1 MKLIMENWR
10 KYLNKES
17 INCGPLYIFE
27 GDSVQQT
34 SFYDALHMLNENE
47 EDSIETFLENWERSV
62 DYHVEQLDENA
73 LADMANNPVL
83 YLSTQAF
90 LFLDRLKDKVIKY
103 AGKVI
108 AIINK
113 IRAFLQRFEK
123 KHPTLY
129 RIGSIAIKVIIVVL
143 IAYVVYHI
151 FSGGGCGLSE
161 SLQEGVCL
169 GREAY
174 DLDAGK
180 VTQKIIANEDQL
192 RKIGEAAQNTEHADL
207 QEIGRKLIDMANS
220 PNDFRAGYEVS
231 GDTLTVIKRGVASLE
246 KSELRNVAQKAAEA
260 AMEASASTPKNIIQ
274 SLQNTASQGG
284 EAGEVALKQLE
295 MLGQGQTVQQ
305 VMSKAAQGKI

>member
-1 MKLIMENWR
+1 MKLLFENWR
-10 KYLNKES
+10 KYLNEETMDY
-17 INCGPLYIFE
+17 GPLYIFE
-27 GDSVQQT
+27 GDNVQQT

-62 DYHVEQLDENA
+62 DYHIEQLDENA
-73 LADMANNPVL
+73 LSDMASNPVL

-108 AIINK
+108 GIINK
-113 IRAFLQRFEK
+113 IRAFLRRFEK

-143 IAYVVYHI
+143 IAYVIYHI

-284 EAGEVALKQLE
+284 EAGEMALKQLE

>member
-1 MKLIMENWR
+1 MKLVLENWR
-10 KYLNKES
+10 KYLNEKS
-17 INCGPLYIFE
+17 IDCGPLYIFE
-27 GDSVQQT
+27 GDNVKQT

-62 DYHVEQLDENA
+62 DYHIEQLDESA

-103 AGKVI
+103 ASKVVG
-108 AIINK
+108 IINK

-143 IAYVVYHI
+143 IAYVLYHI

-174 DLDAGK
+174 DLDARK
-180 VTQKIIANEDQL
+180 VTQEIIANEEQL
-192 RKIGEAAQNTEHADL
+192 RKVGQAAQMSERADL

-220 PNDFRAGYEVS
+220 PNDFHAGYDIS
-231 GDTLTVIKRGVASLE
+231 GDTLKILKHGVATLE
-246 KSELRNVAQKAAEA
+246 KTELRNVAQKAAEG

-274 SLQNTASQGG
+274 ALQNTASQGG